1 MNLQLDV
8 AKNRGVLQ
16 KTPLAQAARR
26 IHNVFLASALAVL
39 FAASAALLC
48 VPAIHGDEKKS
59 SDPWPSSQLLQP
71 AKFAHEL
78 VDKSLSVPTVIYV
91 GFRALYAGGH
101 IPEAA
106 FHGTA
111 STEEGLA
118 DLKKW
123 AGTLPR
129 TTELVIYCGCCPFDK
144 CPNIRPAYS
153 ALDKMEFKRMRV
165 IVFPTSFA
173 ADWAEKG
180 YPIQKGS

>member
-1 MNLQLDV
+1 MAPARKRLQNLLV
-8 AKNRGVLQ
+8 
-16 KTPLAQAARR
+16 
-26 IHNVFLASALAVL
+26 ASALTAMI
-39 FAASAALLC
+39 AASAMIVS
-48 VPAIHGDEKKS
+48 VPGIRGDERKTA
-59 SDPWPSSQLLQP
+59 DPWADSQLVQP

-91 GFRALYAGGH
+91 GFRSLYAGGH
-101 IPEAA
+101 IPGASY
-106 FHGTA
+106 HGTA

-123 AGTLPR
+123 ADTLPR

-153 ALDKMEFKRMRV
+153 ALDKMGFKRMRV

>member
-1 MNLQLDV
+1 MVPTRKRLQNLFV
-8 AKNRGVLQ
+8 ASVL
-16 KTPLAQAARR
+16 
-26 IHNVFLASALAVL
+26 IVL
-39 FAASAALLC
+39 IAASAMIVS
-48 VPAIHGDEKKS
+48 VPAIRGDEKKIA
-59 SDPWPSSQLLQP
+59 DPWADSQLVQP

-91 GFRALYAGGH
+91 GFRSLYAGGH
-101 IPEAA
+101 IPGASY
-106 FHGTA
+106 HGTA

-123 AGTLPR
+123 ADTLPR
-129 TTELVIYCGCCPFDK
+129 TTELVIYCGCCPFEK

-153 ALDKMEFKRMRV
+153 ALDKMGFKKMRV

-180 YPIQKGS
+180 YPIQKGM